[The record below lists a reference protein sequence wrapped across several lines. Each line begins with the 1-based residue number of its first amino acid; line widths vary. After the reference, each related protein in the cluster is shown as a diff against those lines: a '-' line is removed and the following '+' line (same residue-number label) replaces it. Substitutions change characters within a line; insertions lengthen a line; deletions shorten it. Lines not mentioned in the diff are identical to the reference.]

1 MLAYQLMLTVKLGL
15 PLSKLLTNQK
25 TEARSKAELQSEK
38 FASPTLKVKKEVVIK
53 EERFEDVVKVEVKEE
68 REEVDCP
75 RERVSSS
82 ESSNFNPVNG
92 FCISHDNINPLH
104 LSDFHE

>member
-1 MLAYQLMLTVKLGL
+1 MLTVKRGL
-15 PLSKLLTNQK
+15 PLLRLLTNQK

-38 FASPTLKVKKEVVIK
+38 FASPPLKVK
-53 EERFEDVVKVEVKEE
+53 EEKLEEVVKVEVKEE

-82 ESSNFNPVNG
+82 ESSNFTLRN
-92 FCISHDNINPLH
+92 S
-104 LSDFHE
+104 